1 MDNESCMFWFVSHLC
16 DPWVGALAVD
26 AVVLQ
31 PLVLGV
37 GAMLLEGTAVLS
49 FTPNT
54 PKQRVCLQTQAT
66 ASTLSVALVQVDC
79 AGGRKETERRRERN
93 KGEGKE

>member
-1 MDNESCMFWFVSHLC
+1 MSHLC

-37 GAMLLEGTAVLS
+37 GAVLFEGAAVLS
-49 FTPNT
+49 FTPNAS
-54 PKQRVCLQTQAT
+54 KQWVCLQTQT
-66 ASTLSVALVQVDC
+66 AAPTLGVALVQMDC
-79 AGGRKETERRRERN
+79 AGGRRGTERRGV
-93 KGEGKE
+93 KEGRR